1 MTKPFGLEKIIAE
14 NVLRTLTKNMDRTII
29 DQIARKQPLLD
40 RELEKLENIN
50 EGTYCVHQS
59 WGLGQILGY
68 DPAMNVLKIIFED
81 QTEHRMNPVFC
92 VKKLEILS
100 DNNILV
106 QFKNSPDAIIAKA
119 KNEPVALIHSLI
131 EDSPHKELA
140 LSEIEF
146 IFKRI
151 IGESGFRRW
160 WSNVKKLLAKDSL
173 IMLSPK
179 RLNTYILREQPV
191 SIEDDMVEQIQIH
204 KDPIKKIEIAAKI
217 LDLPRE
223 NQETIAP
230 EIKKVV
236 DDLSTILGSSDKRL
250 SIAQKLACCWIRND
264 LAGIIGDE
272 IEYFEPTPEAL
283 IRDCNNLGKLVEE
296 LPSNYYERFLLLVTC
311 AFPDEWESRCA
322 NLLKN
327 SQGKFTNECI
337 LFLIE
342 RGCHDF
348 LKDCF
353 NRWLNERALKS
364 PVLHW
369 IIKNRHVRKFAGV
382 ISKELVGHKLLNA
395 IFLAID
401 MEALANTSSK
411 RIPLAE
417 LVSEDRNLIRDLLS
431 DATEEHARSLCQMLM
446 QNQWFDSLTKKLL
459 FARFIKEFPSVQVL
473 ISDKLSDKQSAD
485 VSLMVSRESFDA
497 KKKEYEILVN
507 EKIPANK
514 KAIEIAREH
523 GDLGENSEYKMA
535 RQDQS
540 ILLSRRDQLEIDL
553 KKAQIIDFST
563 ANDDTVGIGTVVR
576 LTNSAHENAE
586 YAILGAWDGDPD
598 NNILSYKTP
607 LAQALLAKQIGDDV
621 EITIGSQTSSWKV
634 EAIRRYVDCA

>member
-1 MTKPFGLEKIIAE
+1 
-14 NVLRTLTKNMDRTII
+14 MDKTVI
-29 DQIARKQPLLD
+29 DQIARRQPLLD
-40 RELEKLENIN
+40 RELKKLENIN
-50 EGTYCVHQS
+50 KGTYCVHQS

-68 DPAMNVLKIIFED
+68 EPATNVLKIVFED
-81 QTEHRMNPVFC
+81 QVEHRMNPVFC

-106 QFKNSPDAIIAKA
+106 QFKNNPDAIIGKA
-119 KNEPVALIHSLI
+119 KNEPVMLIRSLI
-131 EDSPHKELA
+131 EDSPYGELA

-160 WSNVKKLLAKDSL
+160 WSNVKKLLTKDPL
-173 IMLSPK
+173 VTLSPK

-191 SIEDDMVEQIQIH
+191 SVEDDIVDQIQMH
-204 KDPIKKIEIAAKI
+204 KDPIKKIEIATKI
-217 LDLPRE
+217 LNLPPE
-223 NQETIAP
+223 NQETIAI
-230 EIKKVV
+230 EIKQVV
-236 DDLSTILGSSDKRL
+236 DDLNAILETNDKRL
-250 SIAQKLACCWIRND
+250 SIAQRLACCWVRND
-264 LAGIIGDE
+264 LSEIIGDE
-272 IEYFEPTPEAL
+272 IEYFEPTPESI

-296 LPSNYYERFLLLVTC
+296 LPSIYYGRFLLLVTC

-327 SQGKFTNECI
+327 SQGRFTNECI
-337 LFLIE
+337 LFLAE

-348 LKDCF
+348 LRDCF
-353 NRWLNERALKS
+353 KRWLNERALKS

-369 IIKNRHVRKFAGV
+369 IIKNRHVRKFSEIV
-382 ISKELVGHKLLNA
+382 SKELIGHKLLNA

-401 MEALANTSSK
+401 MEALTNASSK

-431 DATEEHARSLCQMLM
+431 DATEEHARGLCQMLM

-459 FARFIKEFPSVQVL
+459 FARFIKEFPAVQML
-473 ISDKLSDKQSAD
+473 ISDKLSDKQGMD

-497 KKKEYEILVN
+497 KKREYEVLVN

-514 KAIEIAREH
+514 KAIEVAREH
-523 GDLGENSEYKMA
+523 GDLSENSEYKMA

-553 KKAQIIDFST
+553 KKAQIIDFTT
-563 ANDDTVGIGTVVR
+563 ANDDVVGIGTVVC
-576 LTNSAHENAE
+576 LTNAANESAE

-598 NNILSYKTP
+598 NNALSYKTP
-607 LAQALLAKQIGDDV
+607 LAQALLAKQVGDDV
-621 EITIGSQTSSWKV
+621 EITIGDQTSSWKI
-634 EAIRRYVDCA
+634 EAIRRYVDCL

>member
-1 MTKPFGLEKIIAE
+1 
-14 NVLRTLTKNMDRTII
+14 MDKTII
-29 DQIARKQPLLD
+29 EQIARKQPLLD
-40 RELEKLENIN
+40 RELAKLENIDD
-50 EGTYCVHQS
+50 GVYCIHQS

-68 DPAMNVLKIIFED
+68 EPAANVLRIVFED

-92 VKKLEILS
+92 IKKLEILS

-106 QFKNSPDAIIAKA
+106 QFKNNPNEITAKA
-119 KNEPVALIHSLI
+119 KNEPIALIRQLI
-131 EDSPHKELA
+131 ENSPHKELA

-160 WSNVKKLLAKDSL
+160 WSNTKKLLAKDPL
-173 IMLSPK
+173 ITLSPK
-179 RLNTYILREQPV
+179 RLNTYILREQPI
-191 SIEDDMVEQIQIH
+191 SIEDDIMDQVQMH

-223 NQETIAP
+223 NQEAIAA
-230 EIKKVV
+230 EIKNVV
-236 DDLSTILGSSDKRL
+236 DDLSAILTANDRRL
-250 SIAQKLACCWIRND
+250 SIAQKLTCCWVRND
-264 LAGIIGDE
+264 LAVIIGDE

-311 AFPDEWESRCA
+311 AFPDEWEQRCA

-327 SQGKFTNECI
+327 SQGKLTNECI

-348 LKDCF
+348 LSDCF

-369 IIKNRHVRKFAGV
+369 IIKNRHVRKFSEV
-382 ISKELVGHKLLNA
+382 ISKELIGYKLLNA

-401 MEALANTSSK
+401 IEALANASSK

-417 LVSEDRNLIRDLLS
+417 LVSEDRNLICDLLA
-431 DATEEHARSLCQMLM
+431 DATEEHARDLCQMLM

-459 FARFIKEFPSVQVL
+459 FARFIKEFPSVQSL
-473 ISDKLSDKQSAD
+473 ITDKFSDRQSVD

-497 KKKEYEILVN
+497 KKREYEILVN

-523 GDLGENSEYKMA
+523 GDLSENSEYKMA
-535 RQDQS
+535 RQDQGV
-540 ILLSRRDQLEIDL
+540 LLSRRDQLEIDL
-553 KKAQIIDFST
+553 KKAQIINFST
-563 ANDDTVGIGTVVR
+563 ASDDAVGIGTVVR
-576 LTNSAHENAE
+576 LVNASNENVE
-586 YAILGAWDGDPD
+586 YAILGAWDSDPD
-598 NNILSYKTP
+598 NNVLSYKTP
-607 LAQALLAKQIGDDV
+607 LAQALLAKRVGDDV
-621 EITIGSQTSSWKV
+621 EVTIGDRTSSWKI
-634 EAIRRYVDCA
+634 ESIGRYVDCA

>member
-1 MTKPFGLEKIIAE
+1 
-14 NVLRTLTKNMDRTII
+14 MDKTVIE
-29 DQIARKQPLLD
+29 QIARKQPLLD
-40 RELEKLENIN
+40 REFEKLVNIN
-50 EGTYCVHQS
+50 DGTYCVHQS

-68 DPAMNVLKIIFED
+68 EATKNVLKIVFED
-81 QTEHRMNPVFC
+81 QIEHRMDPVFC
-92 VKKLEILS
+92 VKKLEILPN
-100 DNNILV
+100 NNILV
-106 QFKNSPDAIIAKA
+106 QFKSNPNEIVAKA
-119 KNEPVALIHSLI
+119 KNEPVALIRSLI
-131 EDSPHKELA
+131 ENSPHKELA

-160 WSNVKKLLAKDSL
+160 WSNTKKLLAKDPL
-173 IMLSPK
+173 VTLSPK
-179 RLNTYILREQPV
+179 RLNTYILREQPISV
-191 SIEDDMVEQIQIH
+191 EDDIMDQIQIH
-204 KDPIKKIEIAAKI
+204 KDPIKKIEITAKI

-223 NQETIAP
+223 NQETIAT
-230 EIKKVV
+230 EIKNVV
-236 DDLSTILGSSDKRL
+236 DDLTTILAANDKRL
-250 SIAQKLACCWIRND
+250 SIAQKLTCCWIRND
-264 LAGIIGDE
+264 LAGIIGEE
-272 IEYFEPTPEAL
+272 IEYFEPAPESL
-283 IRDCNNLGKLVEE
+283 IRDCNNLGKLIEE

-311 AFPDEWESRCA
+311 TFPDEWESRCA

-353 NRWLNERALKS
+353 TRWLNERALKS

-369 IIKNRHVRKFAGV
+369 IIKNRHVRKFAEV
-382 ISKELVGHKLLNA
+382 ISKELIGHKLLNA

-401 MEALANTSSK
+401 MEALANASSK

-431 DATEEHARSLCQMLM
+431 DATEEHARGLCQMLM

-485 VSLMVSRESFDA
+485 VSLIVSRESLDA
-497 KKKEYEILVN
+497 KKKEYEILIN

-523 GDLGENSEYKMA
+523 GDLSENSEYKMA
-535 RQDQS
+535 RQDQG

-553 KKAQIIDFST
+553 KKAQIIDFAT
-563 ANDDTVGIGTVVR
+563 ANDDVVGIGTVVR
-576 LTNSAHENAE
+576 LINASNESTE

-607 LAQALLAKQIGDDV
+607 LAQALLAKQVGDDV
-621 EITIGSQTSSWKV
+621 EITINDKISSWKI
-634 EAIRRYVDCA
+634 EAIRRYVDCI